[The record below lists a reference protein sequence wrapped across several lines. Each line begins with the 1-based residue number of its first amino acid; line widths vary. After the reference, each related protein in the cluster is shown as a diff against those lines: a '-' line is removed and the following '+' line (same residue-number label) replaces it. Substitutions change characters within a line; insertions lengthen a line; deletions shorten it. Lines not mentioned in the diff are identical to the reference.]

1 MNTDRTRDG
10 QVAVLIDFENV
21 GLGSVRW
28 LFDQVSYLGR
38 LTIRRAYAD
47 WSASA
52 GKRDQRQQ
60 RDQLLELG
68 IEPIHLFHSVS
79 GKNSSDIRLAI
90 DAIELM
96 YLSPVDTFVIVSS
109 DTDFVP
115 LVSKLRAAGKTV
127 IGAGRSAAVSR
138 TLVTSCDRYFYLDQH
153 DRLREGTS
161 IPAEIKTESPLVRS
175 VKVTMDDQGRVTGS
189 RLHETLQRLDPSF
202 DYRALGFSTFT
213 RYLEAQSEVNATRP
227 RGPGD
232 VEVELAE
239 GSAPAPRR
247 APTSRSR
254 TSRSAS
260 SPRPAPEIREDALPR
275 PNVAAVAPQPPEP
288 ALAPV
293 SAQGMDPGFD
303 PQTLGPEIDAAWA
316 KRAST
321 PGQSFSGTTA
331 ANDAA
336 KVLGASKLSDS
347 PHRTLQRLL
356 DAVPY
361 LKNTWSRRENRI
373 VKK

>member
-1 MNTDRTRDG
+1 LNTDRTRDG

-28 LFDQVSYLGR
+28 LFDQLSDLGR
-38 LTIRRAYAD
+38 ITIRRAYAD

-153 DRLREGTS
+153 DRSREGASVPVETN
-161 IPAEIKTESPLVRS
+161 IESLLVRA

-213 RYLEAQSEVNATRP
+213 RYLEVQSEVNATRP

-232 VEVELAE
+232 VEVELVE
-239 GSAPAPRR
+239 VSGPAPRR
-247 APTSRSR
+247 ASESRSR
-254 TSRSAS
+254 SSRQIS
-260 SPRPAPEIREDALPR
+260 SRPLPAPSPDVPQ
-275 PNVAAVAPQPPEP
+275 VAPQPPEP
-288 ALAPV
+288 VPVPV
-293 SAQGMDPGFD
+293 SAQEGYPESGSD
-303 PQTLGPEIDAAWA
+303 PQVMGPEIDAAWA

-336 KVLGASKLSDS
+336 KVLGASKLSES

-356 DAVPY
+356 DAFPY
-361 LKNTWSRRENRI
+361 LKNAWSRRENRI
-373 VKK
+373 IKK

>member
-21 GLGSVRW
+21 GLGSIRW
-28 LFDQVSYLGR
+28 LFDQLSDLGR
-38 LTIRRAYAD
+38 ITIRRAYAD

-127 IGAGRSAAVSR
+127 IGAGRAAAVSR
-138 TLVTSCDRYFYLDQH
+138 TLVTSCDRYFFLDQH
-153 DRLREGTS
+153 DSSNEGESVPT
-161 IPAEIKTESPLVRS
+161 EIKTESLLVRA

-232 VEVELAE
+232 VEVELGE
-239 GSAPAPRR
+239 VSGPVPRR
-247 APTSRSR
+247 ASPSRSR
-254 TSRSAS
+254 SSRQTPSR
-260 SPRPAPEIREDALPR
+260 PPPAPSPEVPQ
-275 PNVAAVAPQPPEP
+275 VASQPPEP
-288 ALAPV
+288 VPIPAPV
-293 SAQGMDPGFD
+293 SAQGGDPESGSDTQMF
-303 PQTLGPEIDAAWA
+303 GPDIDAAWA
-316 KRAST
+316 KRATS

-336 KVLGASKLSDS
+336 KVLGASKLSES

-356 DAVPY
+356 DAFPY
-361 LKNTWSRRENRI
+361 LKNAWLRRENRI
-373 VKK
+373 IKK

>member
-21 GLGSVRW
+21 GLSSVRW
-28 LFDQVSYLGR
+28 LFDQVSDLGR
-38 LTIRRAYAD
+38 ITIRRAYAD
-47 WSASA
+47 WSAAA
-52 GKRDQRQQ
+52 GKRDQAQQ

-138 TLVTSCDRYFYLDQH
+138 TLVTSCDRYFFLDQH
-153 DRLREGTS
+153 DRQGEGASAPMERTRES
-161 IPAEIKTESPLVRS
+161 LIVRA

-213 RYLEAQSEVNATRP
+213 RYLEAQSEINATRP
-227 RGPGD
+227 RGAGD
-232 VEVELAE
+232 VEVELEE

-247 APTSRSR
+247 APASRSR
-254 TSRSAS
+254 APRATQT
-260 SPRPAPEIREDALPR
+260 RPAPSPSPDVPQ
-275 PNVAAVAPQPPEP
+275 VAPQPPEP
-288 ALAPV
+288 APAPV
-293 SAQGMDPGFD
+293 TAQGGDPDSESD
-303 PQTLGPEIDAAWA
+303 PATLGPEIDAAWA
-316 KRAST
+316 KRVST
-321 PGQSFSGTTA
+321 SGQSFSGTTA

-356 DAVPY
+356 DAFPY
-361 LKNTWSRRENRI
+361 LKNAWSRRENRI
-373 VKK
+373 IKK